1 MNRRFAWLAIVG
13 LGLAPAAVAAESP
26 MDIVIARMDALNQ
39 HDFDAF
45 LATYADDVWI
55 GVYPDRELGT
65 GHGHLEFIFAQQFAD
80 KALSVQVDS
89 VLSADGY
96 VVVESTTTF
105 ADAIEKGL
113 ALYEV
118 RDGLIRR
125 VSFLRDNR
133 RATRTPLPIASEKP
147 R

>member
-1 MNRRFAWLAIVG
+1 M
-13 LGLAPAAVAAESP
+13 
-26 MDIVIARMDALNQ
+26 
-39 HDFDAF
+39 
-45 LATYADDVWI
+45 
-55 GVYPDRELGT
+55 
-65 GHGHLEFIFAQQFAD
+65 
-80 KALSVQVDS
+80 
-89 VLSADGY
+89 LSADGY

-133 RATRTPLPIASEKP
+133 RATRTPLPIASEEP